1 MFLLEKCVLRG
12 PHPRHGGRPP
22 LERRDRSARLGRAHT
37 AQDWCSLL
45 STPRAVP
52 KHHLGVRALCCAL
65 QVLHLSS
72 CFVFWPRQ
80 LSFWRWRLLQA
91 GDRGAASCAANAPTQ
106 PPSAA
111 EGSLGCDPRCVLA
124 ARRVAEVSPRGS
136 ARCGCHAVG
145 VAFRGPGGFW
155 ATRRWPKTP
164 AGTWQLTRD
173 LRAAPTPHP
182 RWLGQPEGW

>member
-12 PHPRHGGRPP
+12 PHPRHGRPP
-22 LERRDRSARLGRAHT
+22 LEWRDRSARLGRAHT
-37 AQDWCSLL
+37 AQDWCNLL

-52 KHHLGVRALCCAL
+52 KHRSGVRALCCAR

-72 CFVFWPRQ
+72 CFLFWPRQ
-80 LSFWRWRLLQA
+80 LSFWRWRPLQA
-91 GDRGAASCAANAPTQ
+91 GDRGTASCGASAPTQ

-111 EGSLGCDPRCVLA
+111 EGSLRRDPRCVLA

-136 ARCGCHAVG
+136 ARCGCQAVG

-164 AGTWQLTRD
+164 AGTWQ
-173 LRAAPTPHP
+173 
-182 RWLGQPEGW
+182 